1 MVNTY
6 RRRIPVDILNF
17 SETLNS
23 VADVLNV
30 LKIMEDSSIWSGTHR
45 LRNSQATPTGLS
57 VLILFRRIA
66 IRRWSDTRRTCSPSA
81 AGGTL

>member
-30 LKIMEDSSIWSGTHR
+30 MKIMEDSSIWSGTHR
-45 LRNSQATPTGLS
+45 LRDS
-57 VLILFRRIA
+57 
-66 IRRWSDTRRTCSPSA
+66 
-81 AGGTL
+81 